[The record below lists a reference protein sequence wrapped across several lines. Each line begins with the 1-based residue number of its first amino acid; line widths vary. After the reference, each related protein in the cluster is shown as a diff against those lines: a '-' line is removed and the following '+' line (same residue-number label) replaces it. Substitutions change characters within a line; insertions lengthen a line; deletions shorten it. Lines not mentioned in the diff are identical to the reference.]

1 VGMRLKR
8 MATLPMEFMVD
19 RPFMFAIEH
28 KPSRV
33 SLFLGSVRKIEFF
46 QEKDEL

>member
-1 VGMRLKR
+1 MV
-8 MATLPMEFMVD
+8 TLPMEFVID

-33 SLFLGSVRKIEFF
+33 PLFLGSVRKIEFL